1 MVPVVSGFS
10 RTRTIRI
17 VLAAIVAALAVI
29 ALLMSR
35 QSACE
40 PGGPVVK
47 GQVRIGEDTPGQPK
61 DHASSSMP
69 RDLVLPLGGT
79 VLLPAALGEI
89 QLTPLGATDLLDIYL
104 P

>member
-1 MVPVVSGFS
+1 MAPVLSGFS
-10 RTRTIRI
+10 RTQTIRM

-47 GQVRIGEDTPGQPK
+47 GQVRRDSKGKLQYFDGRCWSSKPLPPGDQPF
-61 DHASSSMP
+61 
-69 RDLVLPLGGT
+69 
-79 VLLPAALGEI
+79 
-89 QLTPLGATDLLDIYL
+89 
-104 P
+104 